1 MGNKTRFGDTHL
13 SGLIKMVNFVI
24 LQMMPLYLALVV
36 LPCCQIVSK
45 YQIRVVTSQLNPYL
59 KVIFAII
66 A

>member
-24 LQMMPLYLALVV
+24 LQMMPLYLALY
-36 LPCCQIVSK
+36 LSLAAKLFRK
-45 YQIRVVTSQLNPYL
+45 YQIRFVTSQLNPYL
-59 KVIFAII
+59 KDIFAII